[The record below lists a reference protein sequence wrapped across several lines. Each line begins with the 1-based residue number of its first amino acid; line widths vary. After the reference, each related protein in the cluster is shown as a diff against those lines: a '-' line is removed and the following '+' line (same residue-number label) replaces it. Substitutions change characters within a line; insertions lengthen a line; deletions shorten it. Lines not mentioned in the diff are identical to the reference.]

1 MNQRDIE
8 RYKNLL
14 LKRREALQRDLER
27 MEQEALNKSRQSA
40 SGDLSNMP
48 IHMADLGSDNFE
60 QEFTLNLIQTQRDE
74 LKEIDAALERVEEGT
89 FGLCEICGK
98 PISRRRL
105 QAMPYARLC
114 VECKREEEEKE

>member
-98 PISRRRL
+98 PISKRRL

>member
-89 FGLCEICGK
+89 FGLCEICSK